1 MKKSRAVLQV
11 EDAQQSANKTIDQY
25 DREIAAATH
34 AAADLTRENQ
44 LIDRTLKNINGSN
57 IRDLEYSL
65 KLVNEQLRNTS
76 QGDARFDVLTEKAR
90 KLKNEID
97 KINEAAKPKEEK
109 SIFSRGIKTL
119 NENWGAITQI

>member
-25 DREIAAATH
+25 DREIAAATR

-76 QGDARFDVLTEKAR
+76 QGDARCDVMTEKAR

-97 KINEAAKPKEEK
+97 PRIR
-109 SIFSRGIKTL
+109 STL
-119 NENWGAITQI
+119 I

>member
-25 DREIAAATH
+25 DREIAAATR

-44 LIDRTLKNINGSN
+44 LIDRTLKNIYGSN

-65 KLVNEQLRNTS
+65 KLAGRLGITS
-76 QGDARFDVLTEKAR
+76 KAAIEEFVDAA
-90 KLKNEID
+90 D
-97 KINEAAKPKEEK
+97 KITVSLGK
-109 SIFSRGIKTL
+109 
-119 NENWGAITQI
+119 

>member
-25 DREIAAATH
+25 DREIAAATR

-57 IRDLEYSL
+57 IWDLEYSL

-76 QGDARFDVLTEKAR
+76 QGDARCDVMTEKTR

-97 KINEAAKPKEEK
+97 NINEAAKPKEEK

>member
-1 MKKSRAVLQV
+1 MKKSRALLQV

-25 DREIAAATH
+25 DREIAAATR
-34 AAADLTRENQ
+34 AATDLTRENQ

-65 KLVNEQLRNTS
+65 KMVNEQLRNTS
-76 QGDARFDVLTEKAR
+76 QGDARCDVMTEKAR

>member
-25 DREIAAATH
+25 DRAIAAATR
-34 AAADLTRENQ
+34 AAADLTKENQ

-65 KLVNEQLRNTS
+65 KLAGRLGITS
-76 QGDARFDVLTEKAR
+76 KAAIEDFVDAA
-90 KLKNEID
+90 D
-97 KINEAAKPKEEK
+97 KITVSPGK
-109 SIFSRGIKTL
+109 
-119 NENWGAITQI
+119 

>member
-25 DREIAAATH
+25 DREIAAATR

-76 QGDARFDVLTEKAR
+76 QGDARCDVMTEKTR

>member
-25 DREIAAATH
+25 DRVIAAATR

-44 LIDRTLKNINGSN
+44 LIDRTQKNINGSN

-65 KLVNEQLRNTS
+65 KLAGRLGITS
-76 QGDARFDVLTEKAR
+76 EAAIEEFVDAA
-90 KLKNEID
+90 D
-97 KINEAAKPKEEK
+97 KITVSLGK
-109 SIFSRGIKTL
+109 
-119 NENWGAITQI
+119 